1 MANKQLDPEEWARDL
16 MHDLDVLGGKYLEAR
31 QSRDCVSRLGEP
43 PQTLIAAIV
52 QRVTGALR
60 AIPAFEDNLGVAALH
75 DLQGALLDLHIGKRP
90 PLLQPL
96 PNAGSAKDT
105 LSRQLVKQYGL
116 LAVKVL
122 VSCGSPQLEARSLVA
137 NALSATGHVGR
148 KGGRITEKTIWEWDV
163 KADHK
168 AKAFLARHHDEVVS
182 SVGGDLERAKKWA
195 DMRLRQPGMATKIW
209 LSPILTGCHH
219 VQFRSRPLA
228 FASMM
233 EAANATCASPNQKL
247 LRRIRCWKNK
257 GLRADRVRSAG
268 VSQDRPEAVDYRCQR
283 ASCPAWRGC
292 VISHGNWKGALA
304 PY

>member
-1 MANKQLDPEEWARDL
+1 MADKRLDPEEWARDL

-31 QSRDCVSRLGEP
+31 QSRDGVSRLGEP

-75 DLQGALLDLHIGKRP
+75 DLQGALLDLNIGKRP

-96 PNAGSAKDT
+96 PNAGSAKDS

-116 LAVKVL
+116 LAVRVL
-122 VSCGSPQLEARSLVA
+122 VSCGSPELEARSRVA

-163 KADHK
+163 KADGK

-195 DMRLRQPGMATKIW
+195 DMRLRQPGMATKI
-209 LSPILTGCHH
+209 
-219 VQFRSRPLA
+219 
-228 FASMM
+228 
-233 EAANATCASPNQKL
+233 
-247 LRRIRCWKNK
+247 
-257 GLRADRVRSAG
+257 
-268 VSQDRPEAVDYRCQR
+268 
-283 ASCPAWRGC
+283 
-292 VISHGNWKGALA
+292 
-304 PY
+304 